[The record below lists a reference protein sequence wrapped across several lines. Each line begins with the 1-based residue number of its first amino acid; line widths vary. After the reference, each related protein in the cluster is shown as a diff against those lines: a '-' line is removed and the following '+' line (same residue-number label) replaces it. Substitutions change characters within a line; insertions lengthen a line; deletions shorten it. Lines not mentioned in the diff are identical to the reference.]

1 MEKME
6 IFSVKMC
13 WGNFAFDYVHS
24 DSVGNSGGILCVW
37 DPSSYRKKDV
47 TVSDYFIMIRG
58 VWLKTGCDLLIV
70 SVYAPQELNEKKM
83 LWDYLTHVIN
93 NWKGEVIIMGDF
105 NEVRC
110 KSERFGSNFNVQ
122 GANVFNSFIVNAGLE
137 EIPLGGC
144 SFTWCH
150 KSATKM
156 SKLDR
161 FLISENL
168 MITCPNFTAT
178 SLERY
183 LSDHRPILLR
193 ESHFDYGPTPFRF
206 FHSWFE
212 MEGFNKLVEDAWN
225 EAPVDESNAMSNM
238 MKKLKYL
245 KQKIRDW
252 NKGNMKSSKNIK
264 AKLKDDLKAVDDIID
279 NGEGNDEVVKL
290 RMDVL
295 KSIQDI
301 DKIQSLDAAQKAKI
315 KWSIEGDENSSFYHG
330 VLNKKRSQLNIR
342 GILVDGTW
350 VDNPQRV
357 KNEFLH
363 HFSKRFD
370 KPAANRASLVMN
382 FSKILSCDQQVEL
395 ELEVSKD
402 EVKRAVWDCGTDKAP
417 GPDGFTFG
425 FYRRFWKVIENDV
438 FDAVN
443 HFFTYGDIP
452 KGCNSSFIA
461 LIPKIPDANVVKD
474 FRPISL
480 IGSLYKIIAK
490 ILANRL
496 VVVLGDIVNEVQSA
510 FIADRQILDGPFI
523 LNEVLQWCKSKKKQS
538 LIFKVDF
545 EKAYDSVRWD
555 FLDEVLKKFGFGDK
569 WCTWIQS
576 CLRSSRGSI
585 IINGSPTAE
594 FQFHKGLK
602 QGDPLSPFLFILIM
616 ESLHLSFQRV
626 VDARM
631 FKGIT
636 LSSSLMLSHMFYADD
651 VIFVGQWCDDNINT
665 LVQVLE
671 CFFHASGLHINMNK
685 SKLMGVLVDDEKV
698 KQAASKL
705 GCLILKPPF
714 SYLGSKVGGSM
725 HRIQA
730 WNEVVDRVYARLS
743 KWKMKT
749 LSIGGRLTLLKSV
762 LGSMPIYHMSI
773 FRVPMSVLR
782 RLESIRSHFFNGH
795 DPNSK
800 RTSWVKWKNVLASKE
815 KGGLGVSSLY
825 ALNRGLMFKWVW
837 RFFTQNTSLWS
848 RVIKAIHGEDGKV
861 GKQVKSAFPSYW
873 MDIVHEINVL
883 KNQGINLLNCMQM
896 KLGNGDKTAFWED
909 IWIGHIVLKD
919 LYPRIYALETC
930 KFVKVGTK
938 LTQSSL
944 DFSFRRKPRGGIEQE
959 QYEALLVQVQDVN
972 LVPVSDRWKWS
983 LENSGDFSVA
993 SVRKMLDDKMLPD
1006 VTTKTRWIKLVPI
1019 KVNVHAW
1026 KVKIDSLPTRF
1037 NISRRGMDIESI
1049 TCSIC
1054 DNEVE
1059 SSSHLFFK
1067 CNMVRDIIRKITRWW
1082 DITYIEADS
1091 YEDWLNWLVN
1101 LRLSSN
1107 YKQALEGVF
1116 YVMWWHVWQYRNKYI
1131 FEAVSSPKAMIF
1143 EDIVSRS
1150 FYWCRNR
1157 CKASFSW
1164 NDWLKNPYLFAL

>member
-496 VVVLGDIVNEVQSA
+496 VVVLGDIVNE
-510 FIADRQILDGPFI
+510 
-523 LNEVLQWCKSKKKQS
+523 
-538 LIFKVDF
+538 
-545 EKAYDSVRWD
+545 
-555 FLDEVLKKFGFGDK
+555 
-569 WCTWIQS
+569 
-576 CLRSSRGSI
+576 
-585 IINGSPTAE
+585 
-594 FQFHKGLK
+594 
-602 QGDPLSPFLFILIM
+602 
-616 ESLHLSFQRV
+616 
-626 VDARM
+626 
-631 FKGIT
+631 
-636 LSSSLMLSHMFYADD
+636 
-651 VIFVGQWCDDNINT
+651 
-665 LVQVLE
+665 
-671 CFFHASGLHINMNK
+671 GLHFQHDK

-698 KQAASKL
+698 KQVASKL

-749 LSIGGRLTLLKSV
+749 LSIGGRL
-762 LGSMPIYHMSI
+762 
-773 FRVPMSVLR
+773 
-782 RLESIRSHFFNGH
+782 ESIRSYFFNGH

-800 RTSWVKWKNVLASKE
+800 RTSW
-815 KGGLGVSSLY
+815 G
-825 ALNRGLMFKWVW
+825 GLMFKWVW

-883 KNQGINLLNCMQM
+883 KNQGINLLNCMQNEM
-896 KLGNGDKTAFWED
+896 GTTGIDKLLYGKT
-909 IWIGHIVLKD
+909 
-919 LYPRIYALETC
+919 P
-930 KFVKVGTK
+930 
-938 LTQSSL
+938 L
-944 DFSFRRKPRGGIEQE
+944 D
-959 QYEALLVQVQDVN
+959 
-972 LVPVSDRWKWS
+972 WS
-983 LENSGDFSVA
+983 
-993 SVRKMLDDKMLPD
+993 
-1006 VTTKTRWIKLVPI
+1006 
-1019 KVNVHAW
+1019 
-1026 KVKIDSLPTRF
+1026 
-1037 NISRRGMDIESI
+1037 
-1049 TCSIC
+1049 
-1054 DNEVE
+1054 
-1059 SSSHLFFK
+1059 
-1067 CNMVRDIIRKITRWW
+1067 
-1082 DITYIEADS
+1082 
-1091 YEDWLNWLVN
+1091 
-1101 LRLSSN
+1101 
-1107 YKQALEGVF
+1107 
-1116 YVMWWHVWQYRNKYI
+1116 YR
-1131 FEAVSSPKAMIF
+1131 S
-1143 EDIVSRS
+1143 
-1150 FYWCRNR
+1150 
-1157 CKASFSW
+1157 
-1164 NDWLKNPYLFAL
+1164 

>member
-417 GPDGFTFG
+417 DPDGFTFG

-496 VVVLGDIVNEVQSA
+496 VVVLGDIVNDVQSA
-510 FIADRQILDGPFI
+510 FIADRQILD
-523 LNEVLQWCKSKKKQS
+523 
-538 LIFKVDF
+538 
-545 EKAYDSVRWD
+545 
-555 FLDEVLKKFGFGDK
+555 
-569 WCTWIQS
+569 
-576 CLRSSRGSI
+576 
-585 IINGSPTAE
+585 
-594 FQFHKGLK
+594 
-602 QGDPLSPFLFILIM
+602 
-616 ESLHLSFQRV
+616 
-626 VDARM
+626 
-631 FKGIT
+631 
-636 LSSSLMLSHMFYADD
+636 
-651 VIFVGQWCDDNINT
+651 
-665 LVQVLE
+665 
-671 CFFHASGLHINMNK
+671 
-685 SKLMGVLVDDEKV
+685 
-698 KQAASKL
+698 
-705 GCLILKPPF
+705 
-714 SYLGSKVGGSM
+714 
-725 HRIQA
+725 
-730 WNEVVDRVYARLS
+730 ARLS
-743 KWKMKT
+743 
-749 LSIGGRLTLLKSV
+749 
-762 LGSMPIYHMSI
+762 
-773 FRVPMSVLR
+773 
-782 RLESIRSHFFNGH
+782 
-795 DPNSK
+795 
-800 RTSWVKWKNVLASKE
+800 
-815 KGGLGVSSLY
+815 
-825 ALNRGLMFKWVW
+825 
-837 RFFTQNTSLWS
+837 
-848 RVIKAIHGEDGKV
+848 
-861 GKQVKSAFPSYW
+861 
-873 MDIVHEINVL
+873 
-883 KNQGINLLNCMQM
+883 
-896 KLGNGDKTAFWED
+896 
-909 IWIGHIVLKD
+909 
-919 LYPRIYALETC
+919 
-930 KFVKVGTK
+930 
-938 LTQSSL
+938 
-944 DFSFRRKPRGGIEQE
+944 
-959 QYEALLVQVQDVN
+959 
-972 LVPVSDRWKWS
+972 
-983 LENSGDFSVA
+983 
-993 SVRKMLDDKMLPD
+993 
-1006 VTTKTRWIKLVPI
+1006 
-1019 KVNVHAW
+1019 
-1026 KVKIDSLPTRF
+1026 
-1037 NISRRGMDIESI
+1037 
-1049 TCSIC
+1049 
-1054 DNEVE
+1054 
-1059 SSSHLFFK
+1059 
-1067 CNMVRDIIRKITRWW
+1067 
-1082 DITYIEADS
+1082 
-1091 YEDWLNWLVN
+1091 
-1101 LRLSSN
+1101 
-1107 YKQALEGVF
+1107 
-1116 YVMWWHVWQYRNKYI
+1116 
-1131 FEAVSSPKAMIF
+1131 
-1143 EDIVSRS
+1143 
-1150 FYWCRNR
+1150 
-1157 CKASFSW
+1157 
-1164 NDWLKNPYLFAL
+1164 

>member
-58 VWLKTGCDLLIV
+58 VWLKTGC
-70 SVYAPQELNEKKM
+70 
-83 LWDYLTHVIN
+83 
-93 NWKGEVIIMGDF
+93 EVIIMGDF

-279 NGEGNDEVVKL
+279 NGEGNDE
-290 RMDVL
+290 
-295 KSIQDI
+295 
-301 DKIQSLDAAQKAKI
+301 
-315 KWSIEGDENSSFYHG
+315 
-330 VLNKKRSQLNIR
+330 
-342 GILVDGTW
+342 
-350 VDNPQRV
+350 
-357 KNEFLH
+357 
-363 HFSKRFD
+363 
-370 KPAANRASLVMN
+370 
-382 FSKILSCDQQVEL
+382 VEL

-1150 FYWCRNR
+1150 FYWCHNR

-1164 NDWLKNPYLFAL
+1164 NDWLKNPYLVAL

>member
-825 ALNRGLMFKWVW
+825 ALNRGLMFKWCGG
-837 RFFTQNTSLWS
+837 SLL
-848 RVIKAIHGEDGKV
+848 KIH
-861 GKQVKSAFPSYW
+861 
-873 MDIVHEINVL
+873 
-883 KNQGINLLNCMQM
+883 LN
-896 KLGNGDKTAFWED
+896 G
-909 IWIGHIVLKD
+909 
-919 LYPRIYALETC
+919 
-930 KFVKVGTK
+930 
-938 LTQSSL
+938 
-944 DFSFRRKPRGGIEQE
+944 RG
-959 QYEALLVQVQDVN
+959 L
-972 LVPVSDRWKWS
+972 
-983 LENSGDFSVA
+983 
-993 SVRKMLDDKMLPD
+993 
-1006 VTTKTRWIKLVPI
+1006 
-1019 KVNVHAW
+1019 
-1026 KVKIDSLPTRF
+1026 
-1037 NISRRGMDIESI
+1037 SRRSMEKMGKWGS
-1049 TCSIC
+1049 
-1054 DNEVE
+1054 
-1059 SSSHLFFK
+1059 K
-1067 CNMVRDIIRKITRWW
+1067 
-1082 DITYIEADS
+1082 
-1091 YEDWLNWLVN
+1091 
-1101 LRLSSN
+1101 
-1107 YKQALEGVF
+1107 
-1116 YVMWWHVWQYRNKYI
+1116 
-1131 FEAVSSPKAMIF
+1131 
-1143 EDIVSRS
+1143 
-1150 FYWCRNR
+1150 
-1157 CKASFSW
+1157 
-1164 NDWLKNPYLFAL
+1164 

>member
-959 QYEALLVQVQDVN
+959 QYEALLVQVRDVN

-993 SVRKMLDDKMLPD
+993 SVRKMLD
-1006 VTTKTRWIKLVPI
+1006 VTP
-1019 KVNVHAW
+1019 
-1026 KVKIDSLPTRF
+1026 P
-1037 NISRRGMDIESI
+1037 
-1049 TCSIC
+1049 
-1054 DNEVE
+1054 
-1059 SSSHLFFK
+1059 
-1067 CNMVRDIIRKITRWW
+1067 
-1082 DITYIEADS
+1082 
-1091 YEDWLNWLVN
+1091 NWV
-1101 LRLSSN
+1101 
-1107 YKQALEGVF
+1107 AAE
-1116 YVMWWHVWQYRNKYI
+1116 
-1131 FEAVSSPKAMIF
+1131 
-1143 EDIVSRS
+1143 
-1150 FYWCRNR
+1150 
-1157 CKASFSW
+1157 
-1164 NDWLKNPYLFAL
+1164 